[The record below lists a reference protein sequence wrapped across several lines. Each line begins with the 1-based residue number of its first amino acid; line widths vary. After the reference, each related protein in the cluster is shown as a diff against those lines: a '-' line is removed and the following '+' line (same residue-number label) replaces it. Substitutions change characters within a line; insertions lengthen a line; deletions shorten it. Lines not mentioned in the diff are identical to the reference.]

1 MKPQDLVSNP
11 RTAAGHPACPDRR
24 RKPSVDRRM
33 PYRVPC
39 RVRLMDTGTG
49 QVQTVVGE
57 TLNISTSGVA
67 LQVSAD
73 IPLGTWVET
82 LVPHP
87 GGDPMFLCGTVVHTR
102 QTMAANY
109 EIGVE
114 TNGPPT
120 VS

>member
-1 MKPQDLVSNP
+1 MKPQDVVASA
-11 RTAAGHPACPDRR
+11 RTAAGQPAGPQRHR
-24 RKPSVDRRM
+24 QPRVDRRM

-39 RVRLMDTGTG
+39 RVRLVDTGTG
-49 QVQTVVGE
+49 QVRTVAGE
-57 TLNISTSGVA
+57 TLNISSSGVA

-73 IPLGTWVET
+73 VPLGTWVET

-87 GGDPMFLCGTVVHTR
+87 NGDPMFLCGTVVHTR

-114 TNGPPT
+114 TGQPPG
-120 VS
+120 VA